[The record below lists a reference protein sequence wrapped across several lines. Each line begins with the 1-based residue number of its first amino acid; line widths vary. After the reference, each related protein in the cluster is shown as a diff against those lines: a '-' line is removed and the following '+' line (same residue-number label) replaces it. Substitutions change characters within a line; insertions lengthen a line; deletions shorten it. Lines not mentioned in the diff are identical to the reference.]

1 MTKEE
6 IEKILDDNEVQ
17 DYMEIE
23 GYGEVPMTSFNSN
36 NAAKALQ
43 KLFLSKQIDLLN
55 KVYLNNI
62 SSEGVVMKLLRE
74 RNQLQSE
81 LKELQ

>member
-1 MTKEE
+1 MKEE

-43 KLFLSKQIDLLN
+43 KLFLSKQIELLELSL
-55 KVYLNNI
+55 VDGYLAI
-62 SSEGVVMKLLRE
+62 GKLETLK
-74 RNQLQSE
+74 SE